1 MDSKLKLG
9 SDPNSVW
16 PELKL
21 FIHAERGVYK
31 FRFFLHGETSVIGQ
45 TGITRPLVSIFVKLN
60 FIKKNR
66 ATEMHRGE
74 VLKFSRDFEKL
85 TNQTSPLSHL
95 TV

>member
-9 SDPNSVW
+9 ADPNSVW

-21 FIHAERGVYK
+21 LIHAERGVYK

-60 FIKKNR
+60 FIKKKIGQRKCTVEKFLNSLL
-66 ATEMHRGE
+66 T
-74 VLKFSRDFEKL
+74 LKS
-85 TNQTSPLSHL
+85 
-95 TV
+95 